1 MSETKTVT
9 KKIPLLDLKRQYASI
24 KGEIDS
30 AIQDIVAAQYFI
42 MGKEITK
49 LEESIAAYCGTKYA
63 VGVSSGTDALILA
76 LRASAIGQG
85 DEVLTVP
92 FTFIATAEAISTVG
106 AIPVFVD
113 IDKRSYTMD
122 PAKIEEKITS
132 KTKAIIPVHLYGQCA
147 EVDKIMNIARK
158 HNLLVIEDCAQAL
171 GALHKNKKA
180 GSFGIAGCISFFPSK
195 NLGGFGDGG
204 MIVTSDEKLADT
216 IKLLRVHGSGKR
228 YLHSILGYNSRLDNL
243 QAAVLNVKLKYFDKW
258 VSKRIENAGLLN
270 EAFKEIKG
278 LQTPKVLPD
287 NNHTYHQYAL
297 CVDSSVRDSLMEFL
311 VSNGIESRVYYPIPL
326 HVQECYQS
334 LGYKAEDLPASSWA
348 ASSTL
353 VLPVFPEMEG
363 EEIAYVV
370 DKVKEFCKDK
380 AMKSLD
386 EKDNL

>member
-1 MSETKTVT
+1 MSEAKTVT